1 MNKLKYLLLSLMIII
16 GIYTTF
22 SLINKNKQTQVF
34 QIDLPLTQISMEN
47 INTQNIPIPL
57 DIKEKMIAEQK
68 AKIEE
73 ESKIQELKKQEE
85 IKKQEQIKLA
95 KAKEQQEKRKV
106 AKVVNNTTS
115 RGDVE
120 SRKDNSEYVKFTATA
135 YCGCA
140 KCCGKS
146 TGKTASGT
154 IATAG
159 RTVAMPSS
167 YSFGTKIE
175 IQGMGTYIVED
186 RGGAIKGNRID
197 IFFSNHQK
205 ALDFGRRTVYL
216 KVL

>member
-34 QIDLPLTQISMEN
+34 QISLPLTQISMEN

-73 ESKIQELKKQEE
+73 ENRTREL
-85 IKKQEQIKLA
+85 KKQEQIKLA

-120 SRKDNSEYVKFTATA
+120 SRKDNSGYVKFTATA

-159 RTVAMPSS
+159 RTVAMSSS

>member
-34 QIDLPLTQISMEN
+34 QISLPSTQISMEN

-68 AKIEE
+68 EKIEE
-73 ESKIQELKKQEE
+73 ENRTQEL
-85 IKKQEQIKLA
+85 KKQEQIKLA

-120 SRKDNSEYVKFTATA
+120 SRKDNSGYIKFTATA

-154 IATAG
+154 TATAG
-159 RTVAMPSS
+159 RTVAMSSS

-205 ALDFGRRTVYL
+205 ALDFGRKTVYL

>member
-68 AKIEE
+68 TKIEE
-73 ESKIQELKKQEE
+73 ENKTQEL
-85 IKKQEQIKLA
+85 KKQEQIKLA

-120 SRKDNSEYVKFTATA
+120 SRKDNSGYVKFTATA

-154 IATAG
+154 TATAG
-159 RTVAMPSS
+159 RTVAMSSS

-205 ALDFGRRTVYL
+205 ALDFGRKTVYL

>member
-34 QIDLPLTQISMEN
+34 QISLPSTQISMEN

-73 ESKIQELKKQEE
+73 ENRTREL
-85 IKKQEQIKLA
+85 KKQEQIKLA
-95 KAKEQQEKRKV
+95 KAKEQQEKRKI

-120 SRKDNSEYVKFTATA
+120 SRKDNSGYIKFTATA

-154 IATAG
+154 TATAG
-159 RTVAMPSS
+159 RTVAMSSS

-205 ALDFGRRTVYL
+205 ALDFGRKTVYL

>member
-34 QIDLPLTQISMEN
+34 QISLPSTQISMEN

-73 ESKIQELKKQEE
+73 ENRTREL
-85 IKKQEQIKLA
+85 KKQEQIKLA

-120 SRKDNSEYVKFTATA
+120 SRKDNSGYIKFTATA

-154 IATAG
+154 TATAG
-159 RTVAMPSS
+159 RTVAMSSS

>member
-34 QIDLPLTQISMEN
+34 QISLPSTQISMEN

-73 ESKIQELKKQEE
+73 ENKTQEL
-85 IKKQEQIKLA
+85 KKQEQIKLA

-115 RGDVE
+115 RGDIE
-120 SRKDNSEYVKFTATA
+120 SRKDNSGYVKFTATA

-154 IATAG
+154 TATAG
-159 RTVAMPSS
+159 RTVAMSSS

-205 ALDFGRRTVYL
+205 ALDFGRKTVYL

>member
-34 QIDLPLTQISMEN
+34 QISLPLTQISMEN
-47 INTQNIPIPL
+47 INTQNLPIPL

-120 SRKDNSEYVKFTATA
+120 SRKDNSGYVKFTATA

>member
-34 QIDLPLTQISMEN
+34 QISLPSTQISMEN

-68 AKIEE
+68 TKIEE
-73 ESKIQELKKQEE
+73 ENKTQEL
-85 IKKQEQIKLA
+85 KKQEQIKLA

-120 SRKDNSEYVKFTATA
+120 SRKDNSGYVKFTATA

-154 IATAG
+154 TATAG
-159 RTVAMPSS
+159 RTVAMSSS

-205 ALDFGRRTVYL
+205 ALDFGRKTVYL

>member
-1 MNKLKYLLLSLMIII
+1 MNKLRYLLLSLMIII

-73 ESKIQELKKQEE
+73 ENKIQELKRQEE

-95 KAKEQQEKRKV
+95 KAKEQQEERKV

-115 RGDVE
+115 RGDIE
-120 SRKDNSEYVKFTATA
+120 SRKDNSGYIKFTATA

-159 RTVAMPSS
+159 RTVAMSSS

>member
-34 QIDLPLTQISMEN
+34 QIGLPLTQISMEN

-73 ESKIQELKKQEE
+73 ENKIQELKRQEE

-95 KAKEQQEKRKV
+95 KAKEQQEERKV

-115 RGDVE
+115 RGDIE
-120 SRKDNSEYVKFTATA
+120 SRKDNSGYIKFTATA

-159 RTVAMPSS
+159 RTVAMSSS

>member
-34 QIDLPLTQISMEN
+34 QISLPLTQISMEN

-73 ESKIQELKKQEE
+73 ENRTREL
-85 IKKQEQIKLA
+85 KKQEQIKLA

-120 SRKDNSEYVKFTATA
+120 SRKDNSGYVKFTATA

-146 TGKTASGT
+146 IGKTASGT

-159 RTVAMPSS
+159 RTVAMSSS

>member
-120 SRKDNSEYVKFTATA
+120 SRKDNSGYVKFTATA

-154 IATAG
+154 TATAG
-159 RTVAMPSS
+159 RTVAMSSS

>member
-34 QIDLPLTQISMEN
+34 QISLPSTQISMEN

-68 AKIEE
+68 AEIEE
-73 ESKIQELKKQEE
+73 ENRTQEL
-85 IKKQEQIKLA
+85 KKQEQIKLA
-95 KAKEQQEKRKV
+95 KAKEQQGKRKV

-115 RGDVE
+115 RGDIE
-120 SRKDNSEYVKFTATA
+120 SRKDNSGYIKFTATA

-159 RTVAMPSS
+159 RTVAMSSS

>member
-34 QIDLPLTQISMEN
+34 QISLPSTQISMEN

-73 ESKIQELKKQEE
+73 ENRTQEL
-85 IKKQEQIKLA
+85 KKQEQIKLA

-115 RGDVE
+115 RGDIE
-120 SRKDNSEYVKFTATA
+120 SRKDNSGYIKFTATA

-154 IATAG
+154 TATAG
-159 RTVAMPSS
+159 RTVAMSSS

>member
-34 QIDLPLTQISMEN
+34 QISLPSTQISMEN

-73 ESKIQELKKQEE
+73 ENKTQEL
-85 IKKQEQIKLA
+85 KKQEQIKLA

-120 SRKDNSEYVKFTATA
+120 SRKDNSGYVKFTATA

-154 IATAG
+154 TATAG
-159 RTVAMPSS
+159 RTVAMSSS

-205 ALDFGRRTVYL
+205 ALDFGRKTVYL

>member
-34 QIDLPLTQISMEN
+34 QISLPSTQISMEN

-73 ESKIQELKKQEE
+73 ENRTQEF
-85 IKKQEQIKLA
+85 KKQEQIKLA

-115 RGDVE
+115 RGDIE
-120 SRKDNSEYVKFTATA
+120 SRKDNSGYIKFTATA

-154 IATAG
+154 TATAG
-159 RTVAMPSS
+159 RTVAMSSS

-205 ALDFGRRTVYL
+205 ALDFGRKTVYL

>member
-34 QIDLPLTQISMEN
+34 QISLPSTQISMKN

-73 ESKIQELKKQEE
+73 ENRTQEL
-85 IKKQEQIKLA
+85 KKQEQIKLA
-95 KAKEQQEKRKV
+95 KAKQQQQEKRKV

-120 SRKDNSEYVKFTATA
+120 SRKDNSVYIKFTATA

-154 IATAG
+154 TATAG
-159 RTVAMPSS
+159 RTVAMSSS

-205 ALDFGRRTVYL
+205 ALDFGRKTVYL

>member
-34 QIDLPLTQISMEN
+34 QISLPSTQISMEN

-68 AKIEE
+68 TKIEE
-73 ESKIQELKKQEE
+73 ENKTQEL
-85 IKKQEQIKLA
+85 KKQEQIKLV

-120 SRKDNSEYVKFTATA
+120 SRKDNSGYVKFTATA

-154 IATAG
+154 TATAG
-159 RTVAMPSS
+159 RTVAMSSS

-205 ALDFGRRTVYL
+205 ALDFGRKTVYL

>member
-34 QIDLPLTQISMEN
+34 QISLPSTQISMEN

-73 ESKIQELKKQEE
+73 ENRTKEL
-85 IKKQEQIKLA
+85 KKQEQIKLA

-115 RGDVE
+115 RGDIE
-120 SRKDNSEYVKFTATA
+120 SRKDNSGYIKFTATA

-154 IATAG
+154 TATAG
-159 RTVAMPSS
+159 RTVAMSSS

-205 ALDFGRRTVYL
+205 ALDFGRKTVYL

>member
-22 SLINKNKQTQVF
+22 SLINKNKQIQVF
-34 QIDLPLTQISMEN
+34 QISLPSTQISMEN

-73 ESKIQELKKQEE
+73 ENKTQEL
-85 IKKQEQIKLA
+85 KKQEQIKLV

-115 RGDVE
+115 RGNIE
-120 SRKDNSEYVKFTATA
+120 SRKDNSGYIKFTATA

-154 IATAG
+154 TATAG
-159 RTVAMPSS
+159 RTVAMSSS

-205 ALDFGRRTVYL
+205 ALDFGRKTVYL

>member
-34 QIDLPLTQISMEN
+34 QISLPSTQISMEN

-73 ESKIQELKKQEE
+73 ENRTQEL
-85 IKKQEQIKLA
+85 KKQEQIKLA

-120 SRKDNSEYVKFTATA
+120 SRKDNSGYVKFTATA

-154 IATAG
+154 TATAG
-159 RTVAMPSS
+159 RTVAMSSS

-205 ALDFGRRTVYL
+205 ALDFGRKTVYL

>member
-34 QIDLPLTQISMEN
+34 QISLPSTQISMEN

-73 ESKIQELKKQEE
+73 ENRTQEL
-85 IKKQEQIKLA
+85 KKQEQIKLA

-120 SRKDNSEYVKFTATA
+120 GRKDNSGYIKFTATA

-154 IATAG
+154 TATAG
-159 RTVAMPSS
+159 RTVAMSSS

-205 ALDFGRRTVYL
+205 ALDFGRKTVYL

>member
-34 QIDLPLTQISMEN
+34 QISLPSTQISMEN

-73 ESKIQELKKQEE
+73 ENRIQEL
-85 IKKQEQIKLA
+85 KKQEQIKLA

-120 SRKDNSEYVKFTATA
+120 SRKDNSGYVKFTATA

-154 IATAG
+154 TATAG
-159 RTVAMPSS
+159 RTVAMSSS

-205 ALDFGRRTVYL
+205 ALDFGRKTVYL

>member
-22 SLINKNKQTQVF
+22 LLINKNKQTQVF
-34 QIDLPLTQISMEN
+34 QISLPLTQISMEN

-57 DIKEKMIAEQK
+57 DIKEKMTAEQK

-73 ESKIQELKKQEE
+73 ENKIQELKRQEE

-106 AKVVNNTTS
+106 AKVINNTTS

-120 SRKDNSEYVKFTATA
+120 SRKDNSGYVKFTATA

-159 RTVAMPSS
+159 RTVAMSSS

>member
-34 QIDLPLTQISMEN
+34 QISLPSTQISMEN

-73 ESKIQELKKQEE
+73 ENRTREL
-85 IKKQEQIKLA
+85 KKQEQIKLA

-120 SRKDNSEYVKFTATA
+120 SRKDNSGYIKFTATA

-154 IATAG
+154 TATAG
-159 RTVAMPSS
+159 RTVAMSSS

-205 ALDFGRRTVYL
+205 ALDFGRKTVYL

>member
-1 MNKLKYLLLSLMIII
+1 MNKLKCLLLSLMIII

-34 QIDLPLTQISMEN
+34 QISLPSTQISMEN

-73 ESKIQELKKQEE
+73 ENRTREL
-85 IKKQEQIKLA
+85 KKQEQIKLA

-120 SRKDNSEYVKFTATA
+120 SRKDNSGYIKFTATA

-154 IATAG
+154 TATAG
-159 RTVAMPSS
+159 RTVAMSSS

-205 ALDFGRRTVYL
+205 ALDFGRKTVYL

>member
-34 QIDLPLTQISMEN
+34 QISLPSTQISMEN

-73 ESKIQELKKQEE
+73 ENRIQEL
-85 IKKQEQIKLA
+85 KKQEQIKLA

-120 SRKDNSEYVKFTATA
+120 SRKDNSGYIKFTATA

-154 IATAG
+154 TATAG
-159 RTVAMPSS
+159 RTVAMSSS

-205 ALDFGRRTVYL
+205 ALDFGRKTVYL

>member
-1 MNKLKYLLLSLMIII
+1 MNELKYLLLSLMIII

-34 QIDLPLTQISMEN
+34 QISLPLTQISMEN

-73 ESKIQELKKQEE
+73 ENKIQELKRQEE

-106 AKVVNNTTS
+106 AKVINNTTS

-159 RTVAMPSS
+159 RTVAMSSS

>member
-1 MNKLKYLLLSLMIII
+1 MNKLRYLLLSLMIII

-34 QIDLPLTQISMEN
+34 RIDLPLTQISMEN

-120 SRKDNSEYVKFTATA
+120 SRKDNSGYVKFTATA

>member
-22 SLINKNKQTQVF
+22 SLINKNKQKQEF
-34 QIDLPLTQISMEN
+34 QINLPQAQISIEN

-68 AKIEE
+68 AKIKEE
-73 ESKIQELKKQEE
+73 NKIQELKRQEE

-120 SRKDNSEYVKFTATA
+120 SRKDNSGYVKFTATA

>member
-1 MNKLKYLLLSLMIII
+1 MNKLRYLLLSLMIII

-73 ESKIQELKKQEE
+73 ENKIQELKKQEE

-95 KAKEQQEKRKV
+95 KAKEQQEKREV

-120 SRKDNSEYVKFTATA
+120 SRKDNSGYVKFTATA

>member
-34 QIDLPLTQISMEN
+34 QIGLPLTQISMEN

-73 ESKIQELKKQEE
+73 ENKIQELKRQEE

-120 SRKDNSEYVKFTATA
+120 SRKDNSGYVKFTATA

>member
-34 QIDLPLTQISMEN
+34 QISLPLTQISMEN

-68 AKIEE
+68 TKIEE
-73 ESKIQELKKQEE
+73 ENKIQELKRQEE

-106 AKVVNNTTS
+106 AKVINNTTS

-120 SRKDNSEYVKFTATA
+120 SRKDNNGYVKFTATA
-135 YCGCA
+135 YCGCT

-159 RTVAMPSS
+159 RTVAMSSS

-186 RGGAIKGNRID
+186 RGGAIEGNRID

>member
-1 MNKLKYLLLSLMIII
+1 MNKLRYLLLSLMIII

-120 SRKDNSEYVKFTATA
+120 SRKDNSGYVKFTATA

>member
-34 QIDLPLTQISMEN
+34 QISLLSTQISMEN

-73 ESKIQELKKQEE
+73 ENRTREL
-85 IKKQEQIKLA
+85 KKQEQIKLA

-120 SRKDNSEYVKFTATA
+120 SRKDNSGYIKFTATA

-154 IATAG
+154 TATAG
-159 RTVAMPSS
+159 RTVAMSSS

-186 RGGAIKGNRID
+186 RGGDIKGNRID

-205 ALDFGRRTVYL
+205 ALDFGRKTVYL

>member
-1 MNKLKYLLLSLMIII
+1 M
-16 GIYTTF
+16 
-22 SLINKNKQTQVF
+22 
-34 QIDLPLTQISMEN
+34 
-47 INTQNIPIPL
+47 
-57 DIKEKMIAEQK
+57 
-68 AKIEE
+68 
-73 ESKIQELKKQEE
+73 
-85 IKKQEQIKLA
+85 
-95 KAKEQQEKRKV
+95 
-106 AKVVNNTTS
+106 NNTTS
-115 RGDVE
+115 RGDIE
-120 SRKDNSEYVKFTATA
+120 SRKDNSGYIKFTATA

-154 IATAG
+154 TATAG
-159 RTVAMPSS
+159 RTVAMSSS

-205 ALDFGRRTVYL
+205 ALDFGRKTVYL

>member
-34 QIDLPLTQISMEN
+34 QISLPLTQISMEN

-73 ESKIQELKKQEE
+73 ENKIQELKRQEE

-106 AKVVNNTTS
+106 AKVINNTTS

-159 RTVAMPSS
+159 RTVAMSSS

>member
-34 QIDLPLTQISMEN
+34 QISLPSTQISMEN

-73 ESKIQELKKQEE
+73 ENRTQEL
-85 IKKQEQIKLA
+85 KKQEQIKLA

-120 SRKDNSEYVKFTATA
+120 SRKDNSGYIKFTATA

-154 IATAG
+154 TATAG
-159 RTVAMPSS
+159 RTVAMSSS

-186 RGGAIKGNRID
+186 RGGDIKGNRID

-205 ALDFGRRTVYL
+205 ALDFGRKTVYL

>member
-34 QIDLPLTQISMEN
+34 QISLPSTQISMEN

-57 DIKEKMIAEQK
+57 DIKEKMITEQK

-73 ESKIQELKKQEE
+73 ENRTREL
-85 IKKQEQIKLA
+85 KKQEQIKLA

-120 SRKDNSEYVKFTATA
+120 SRKDNSGYIKFTATA

-154 IATAG
+154 TATAG
-159 RTVAMPSS
+159 RTVAMSGS

-205 ALDFGRRTVYL
+205 ALDFGRKTVYL

>member
-22 SLINKNKQTQVF
+22 SLINKYKQTQVF
-34 QIDLPLTQISMEN
+34 QISLPSSQISMEN

-57 DIKEKMIAEQK
+57 DIKEKMITEQK

-73 ESKIQELKKQEE
+73 ENRTREL
-85 IKKQEQIKLA
+85 KKQEQIKLA

-115 RGDVE
+115 RGDIE
-120 SRKDNSEYVKFTATA
+120 GRKDNSGYVKFTATA

-154 IATAG
+154 TATAG
-159 RTVAMPSS
+159 RTVAMSSS